1 MMKNLTNLELLI
13 QQYCRDAGFP
23 SYGFTSPVLDDKYRK
38 HLETW
43 LSSGNQADM
52 NWMKKNVCERT
63 DLTIRFPWVKSVLV
77 VAENYFSDYPN
88 RHDEAVIAR
97 YSRGEDYHRILEQKL
112 KKLLTKL
119 KMADSSII
127 GKTYVDTSAVLEKA
141 FAVSAGLGWQG
152 KNATIIIE
160 NVGSFCF
167 LGVLL
172 LNREFPVGAETPN
185 RCGSCEKCLKSCPG
199 NAISE
204 PGFVDARKCNAY
216 LTIEKKGNFSNEE
229 KSGLQKCLYGCDIC
243 QSACPWNH
251 LWAKQATEIRYFN
264 HSEMLDRSLFDWEKL
279 TVADFQDFFKD
290 SPIHRLKYDR
300 FRRNITALRNL

>member
-1 MMKNLTNLELLI
+1 MKKAINLEELI
-13 QQYCRDAGFP
+13 RQFCQAVGF
-23 SYGFTSPVLDDKYRK
+23 SANGFASPVLDVKYQQ

-43 LSSGNQADM
+43 LSNGNHADM
-52 NWMKKNVCERT
+52 NWMKKNVRERT

-88 RHDEAVIAR
+88 RHDKAVIAR

-112 KKLLTKL
+112 QKLLTTL
-119 KMADSSII
+119 KTVDSSII
-127 GKTYVDTSAVLEKA
+127 GKTYVDTSAVMEKA

-152 KNATIIIE
+152 KNATVIIE

-199 NAISE
+199 NAITE
-204 PGFVDARKCNAY
+204 PGFIDTCKCNAY
-216 LTIEKKGNFSNEE
+216 LTIENKGAFSSEE
-229 KSGLQKCLYGCDIC
+229 KSSLNGCLYGCDIC
-243 QSACPWNH
+243 QCACPWNH
-251 LWAKQATEIRYFN
+251 LWARQATETRYFN
-264 HSEMLDRSLFDWEKL
+264 HSEMLDRSLSDWEKL
-279 TVADFQDFFKD
+279 TVAEFQDLFQN
-290 SPIHRLKYDR
+290 SPIRRVKFER
-300 FRRNITALRNL
+300 FRRNIAALRSR